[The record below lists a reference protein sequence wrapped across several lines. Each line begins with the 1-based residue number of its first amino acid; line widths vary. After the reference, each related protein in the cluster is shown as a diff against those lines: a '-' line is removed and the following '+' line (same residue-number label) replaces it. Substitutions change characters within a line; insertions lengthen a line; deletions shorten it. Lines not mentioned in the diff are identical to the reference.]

1 MYGLPPGYAQ
11 ILQSPPYQMRAY
23 ALVYQRPWPPP
34 AHFSAPNAW
43 VGSELQAISP
53 LPIESGTVTI
63 DNTGV
68 QRRRATLTVAPNSA
82 GVLDQAPVLPTSVN
96 SPLTPYRN
104 MVLLY
109 YAVAPM
115 SAPPL
120 PFANPPPDAYLLGI
134 FTLTDVAV
142 AVTKAGDVTMQ
153 LELQDMSQD
162 VSRRVLQVPYVT
174 QNGVPM
180 TEAIKDILTT
190 ATRSGRTIPWFQ
202 FTPTSALTSGGQGPD
217 TLYAAGYTWDE
228 GQDPWQA
235 AQQMAESIGYQLYFT
250 PTGVCL
256 GTPIPNP
263 AALESCWTY
272 AMGVPDVVD
281 NITGLTRT
289 FSQSQVYNY
298 VEMVVEGANAN
309 PSPDLLYVGTSFLAQ
324 IGDTDP
330 TSPTN
335 IHGPFGIS
343 ADVQFDMLNF
353 QPATALLAAKARLR
367 RGLGQAD
374 MVTFT
379 ALPNPAHEAYDRITV
394 KAPRIGLQ
402 QDYFLDTIEIPLEP
416 GSEMTITGR
425 RVVNIP

>member
-1 MYGLPPGYAQ
+1 MYTLPPGYAE
-11 ILQSPPYQMRAY
+11 ILQNPPYQMRAY
-23 ALVYQRPWPPP
+23 AVVYQRPWPPP
-34 AHFSAPNAW
+34 TSFSAPFAW
-43 VGSELQAISP
+43 VGTELLPISP

-68 QRRRATLTVAPNSA
+68 QRRRATLTIAPTSA
-82 GVLDQAPVLPTSVN
+82 VLPTSVN
-96 SPLTPYRN
+96 SPLTPFRN

-109 YAVAPM
+109 YAVAPIT
-115 SAPPL
+115 APL
-120 PFANPPPDAYLLGI
+120 PFSKVPPDAYLLGI
-134 FTLTDVAV
+134 FTLTDVA
-142 AVTKAGDVTMQ
+142 ATVTKAGDVTLQ

-162 VSRRVLQVPYVT
+162 VSRRVLRVPYVT
-174 QNGVPM
+174 ENGVPM
-180 TEAIKDILTT
+180 TDAIKDILDV
-190 ATRSGRTIPWFQ
+190 ATQSGEPLPWFHA
-202 FTPTSALTSGGQGPD
+202 TPTSALTSGGQGPN

-235 AQQMAESIGYQLYFT
+235 AQQMAESIGYQLYFG

-256 GTPIPNP
+256 ATPIPNP

-353 QPATALLAAKARLR
+353 QPATALQAAKARLR

-416 GSEMTITGR
+416 TSEMTITGR
-425 RVVNIP
+425 RVVNVP